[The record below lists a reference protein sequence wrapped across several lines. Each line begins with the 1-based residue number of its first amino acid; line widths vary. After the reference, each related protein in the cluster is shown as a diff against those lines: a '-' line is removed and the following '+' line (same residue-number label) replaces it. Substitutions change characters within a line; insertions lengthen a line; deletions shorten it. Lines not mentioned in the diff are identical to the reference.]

1 MARTVEVTELLLR
14 EAQQSL
20 LETSMALEDLV
31 PVCEDLDNAG
41 YWSVECW
48 GGAAF
53 NSCIRFLNE
62 DPWERLRTYRKLLP
76 KTRLQMLL
84 RGQNLVAHRNFD
96 DSIVSRFV
104 EKAALNGI
112 DVFRMFDALNDV
124 RNLRVSVEA
133 VKKAGKHAQ
142 GALCYSPSPVHTIAA
157 FIDIAQEIKEL
168 GCDSICVQDVDG
180 LLKPQAAYDLVKG
193 IKKKCGK
200 DMLVSVH
207 THSTTGV
214 TMVSLM
220 KAIEAGCDIVDTAIS
235 SLALGRGHNP
245 TESLVEMLGGTG
257 YESRLDMDRLLRVKR
272 HIADVRPRYRE
283 FFSQPVG
290 VETEMFHHQ
299 IPAVVILNMEYQ
311 LKGQGEPHLLHE
323 VAAEIQN
330 VRRDAGY
337 PALAIPA
344 SEVLGT
350 QAMFNILRGRYTAIT
365 SEFADL
371 VLGYYGTTLGE
382 KNPEVTAKA
391 TDRANKPA
399 ISCRPA
405 DLLQPS
411 WEQRRM
417 EALALP
423 GCNGTDE
430 DALTCALF
438 PKTAGEFF
446 QSRKTGPKDVSQK
459 AITTQASSAIGLPDR
474 GSDNARPL
482 ASQTYVVKVNGQEH
496 KVTVTPAQG

>member
-1 MARTVEVTELLLR
+1 MARTIEVTELLLR

-31 PVCEDLDNAG
+31 PVCEDLDSAG

-48 GGAAF
+48 GGTAF
-53 NSCIRFLNE
+53 NSYIRFLNE
-62 DPWERLRTYRKLLP
+62 DPWERLRTYRQLLP

-84 RGQNLVAHRNFD
+84 RGQNVVAHRNFD
-96 DSIVSRFV
+96 DSVVSRFV

-112 DVFRMFDALNDV
+112 DVFRIFDALNDV
-124 RNLRVSVEA
+124 RNLRTSVEA

-142 GALCYSPSPVHTIAA
+142 GALSYCPSPVHTITA
-157 FIDIAQEIKEL
+157 FIDIAQQIKEL
-168 GCDSICVQDVDG
+168 GCDSICVEDVDG

-193 IKKKCGK
+193 IKQTCGE
-200 DMLVSVH
+200 DTLVNVH

-245 TESLVEMLGGTG
+245 TESLVEMLEGTG
-257 YESRLDMDRLLRVKR
+257 YASRLNVDRLLRIKQ

-283 FFSQPVG
+283 FFRQPLG

-299 IPAVVILNMEYQ
+299 IPAVLILNTEYQ
-311 LKGQGEPHLLHE
+311 LKGQGAPHLLQE
-323 VAAEIQN
+323 VVAEIQN

-337 PALAIPA
+337 PTLAIPA

-350 QAMFNILRGRYTAIT
+350 QAMFNVLQGRYKVIT

-382 KNPEVTAKA
+382 KNAEVAA
-391 TDRANKPA
+391 RAGDRANKPA

-411 WEQRRM
+411 WEQRRA

-430 DALTCALF
+430 DALTYAMF
-438 PKTAGEFF
+438 PKTAAQFF
-446 QSRKTGPKDVSQK
+446 ESRKTGPKDISQK
-459 AITTQASSAIGLPDR
+459 ATATQGRAATGLPGATSED
-474 GSDNARPL
+474 ARPT
-482 ASQTYVVKVNGQEH
+482 APQTYVVRINGQEH
-496 KVTVTPAQG
+496 KVTVTPAQT

>member
-1 MARTVEVTELLLR
+1 MARSVEVTELLLR

-48 GGAAF
+48 GGTSF

-76 KTRLQMLL
+76 NTRLQMLL
-84 RGQNLVAHRNFD
+84 RGQNLVAQRNFD

-112 DVFRMFDALNDV
+112 DVFWMFDALNDV

-245 TESLVEMLGGTG
+245 TESLVEMLEGTG
-257 YESRLDMDRLLRVKR
+257 YESRLDVDRLLRIKQ
-272 HIADVRPRYRE
+272 HIADVRPRYRK
-283 FFSQPVG
+283 FSSQPLG
-290 VETEMFHHQ
+290 VETEMFQHQ
-299 IPAVVILNMEYQ
+299 VPAGLILNTEYQ
-311 LKGQGEPHLLHE
+311 LKGQSAPHLLRE
-323 VAAEIQN
+323 VVAEIQN

-350 QAMFNILRGRYTAIT
+350 QAMFNVLQGKYKVIT

-371 VLGYYGTTLGE
+371 RLGYYGTTMGE
-382 KNPEVTAKA
+382 KNAKVSA
-391 TDRANKPA
+391 LAADRPNKRA
-399 ISCRPA
+399 ISNRLGN
-405 DLLQPS
+405 LLQP
-411 WEQRRM
+411 
-417 EALALP
+417 
-423 GCNGTDE
+423 T
-430 DALTCALF
+430 
-438 PKTAGEFF
+438 
-446 QSRKTGPKDVSQK
+446 RK
-459 AITTQASSAIGLPDR
+459 
-474 GSDNARPL
+474 
-482 ASQTYVVKVNGQEH
+482 
-496 KVTVTPAQG
+496 

>member
-1 MARTVEVTELLLR
+1 MARSVEVTELLLR

-112 DVFRMFDALNDV
+112 DVFRIFDALNDV
-124 RNLRVSVEA
+124 RNLRASVEA

-157 FIDIAQEIKEL
+157 FIDMAQQIKEL

-193 IKKKCGK
+193 IKETCGK
-200 DMLVSVH
+200 DTLVNVH

-245 TESLVEMLGGTG
+245 TESLVEMLVGTG
-257 YESRLDMDRLLRVKR
+257 YESRLNMERLLRVKQY
-272 HIADVRPRYRE
+272 IADIRPRYRE
-283 FFSQPVG
+283 FFSQPIG

-299 IPAVVILNMEYQ
+299 IPAVVMLNMEYQ
-311 LKGQGEPHLLHE
+311 LKGQGAPQLLDE
-323 VAAEIQN
+323 VSAEIQN

-350 QAMFNILRGRYTAIT
+350 QAMFNILQGRYRAIT

-391 TDRANKPA
+391 VERASKPP
-399 ISCRPA
+399 IRCRPA

-411 WEQRRM
+411 WERRRV

-430 DALTCALF
+430 DALTYAMF
-438 PKTAGEFF
+438 PKAAGQFF
-446 QSRKTGPKDVSQK
+446 EGRKAGPKDISQK
-459 AITTQASSAIGLPDR
+459 ATSTQASAAIEQSDSAGEEV
-474 GSDNARPL
+474 RPM
-482 ASQTYVVKVNGQEH
+482 ASQTYVVRVNGQEH
-496 KVTVTPAQG
+496 KVTVIPDQG

>member
-1 MARTVEVTELLLR
+1 MARTIEVTELLLR
-14 EAQQSL
+14 EAQQRL

-31 PVCEDLDNAG
+31 PVFDDLDNAG
-41 YWSVECW
+41 YWSLECW

-53 NSCIRFLNE
+53 HACIRFLNE

-104 EKAALNGI
+104 EKAALNGV
-112 DVFRMFDALNDV
+112 DVFRTFDALNDV
-124 RNLRVSVEA
+124 RNLRASVEA
-133 VKKAGKHAQ
+133 VKKAGRHAQ
-142 GALCYSPSPVHTIAA
+142 GALCYCPSPVHTTAT
-157 FIDIAQEIKEL
+157 FIDIAQQIKAL
-168 GCDSICVQDVDG
+168 GCDSICVHDVDG

-193 IKKKCGK
+193 IKEKCGR
-200 DMLVSVH
+200 DTLVNVH

-220 KAIEAGCDIVDTAIS
+220 KAIEAGCDVVDTAVS

-245 TESLVEMLGGTG
+245 TESLVEMLEGTG
-257 YESRLDMDRLLRVKR
+257 YESRLDMERLLRVKR
-272 HIADVRPRYRE
+272 HVAEVRPRYRE
-283 FFSQPVG
+283 FSSQPLG
-290 VETEMFHHQ
+290 VETERFRHQ
-299 IPAVVILNMEYQ
+299 IPAEVTLNMEYQ
-311 LKGQGEPHLLHE
+311 LKGQGAGHLLPE
-323 VAAEIQN
+323 VPAEIES

-350 QAMFNILRGRYTAIT
+350 QAMFNVLQGRYKAIT

-371 VLGYYGTTLGE
+371 MLGYYGTTLGE
-382 KNPEVTAKA
+382 KNPEVTLKA
-391 TDRANKPA
+391 EERANKPA
-399 ISCRPA
+399 IRCRPA

-411 WEQRRM
+411 WEQQRA
-417 EALALP
+417 EAFALS

-430 DALTCALF
+430 DALTYAMF
-438 PKTAGEFF
+438 PKTAAEFF
-446 QSRKTGPKDVSQK
+446 ESRETGPKDISQK
-459 AITTQASSAIGLPDR
+459 ATATQARAATGPPDR
-474 GSDNARPL
+474 Y
-482 ASQTYVVKVNGQEH
+482 Q
-496 KVTVTPAQG
+496 